1 MIIIIIV
8 IIITVIIIVII
19 IITIVTIIRIMIIM
33 IIQYFRSIKNSRKH
47 LSNNHL
53 YNSWNISRFNNV
65 RVRKSCIASQ

>member
-33 IIQYFRSIKNSRKH
+33 IIQYFRIKNSRKH
-47 LSNNHL
+47 LWNNHL
-53 YNSWNISRFNNV
+53 YNSWNISRFNNI